1 MRRSNATAVLA
12 LALAHL
18 AACDT
23 KDPAKCDAAITNVRQ
38 AIASEQSDAA
48 RQWREY
54 AWKIC
59 GDPTKTAP
67 LDQEILAKE
76 AEVAKRAVDAKTA
89 LAAAAQMRLDQ
100 ATSFWRKFDAL
111 AADQRTKDQ
120 LEKAQATAARTTEGL
135 PADLAKQIED
145 YNAHEYEKRVSS
157 LKK

>member
-1 MRRSNATAVLA
+1 MRRSTVVAVLA
-12 LALAHL
+12 LVAPGL

-23 KDPAKCDAAITNVRQ
+23 KDPAKCDAALATARQ
-38 AIASEQSDAA
+38 AIASEQSDVA

-67 LDQEILAKE
+67 LDQEIVAKE
-76 AEVAKRAVDAKTA
+76 AEVVKRAEDAKSA
-89 LAAAAQMRLDQ
+89 LVRSAQMRMDQ

-111 AADQRTKDQ
+111 AADKRTKDQ
-120 LEKAQATAARTTEGL
+120 LETARATAARTTEGL

-157 LKK
+157 VKK